1 MATFSLFR
9 SSSHYVMSACVAGK
23 VICRAQYRAILCR
36 ATTRDEIFLTKSVD
50 ARGRS
55 LNNSASRFT
64 ALMPQHPDDE
74 VKHFSAPV
82 AQLDRVPGYELGG
95 REFESLRAHHFI
107 CEAGCLHPVLFS
119 RRSSLFHE
127 NKSSEIRGVL

>member
-1 MATFSLFR
+1 MTT
-9 SSSHYVMSACVAGK
+9 SASCPVTISPCHVPHVSPAKSDIGPLRAEK
-23 VICRAQYRAILCR
+23 VP
-36 ATTRDEIFLTKSVD
+36 RDEIFLTKSVD

-64 ALMPQHPDDE
+64 ALVPQHPGSE

-119 RRSSLFHE
+119 RRRAL
-127 NKSSEIRGVL
+127 LLP

>member
-1 MATFSLFR
+1 MRQRLGCRALPLAINSALGLAIFFTASR
-9 SSSHYVMSACVAGK
+9 SAWVAGK
-23 VICRAQYRAILCR
+23 RIYRATSCGKSAL
-36 ATTRDEIFLTKSVD
+36 DEIFLTKSVD

-64 ALMPQHPDDE
+64 ALMPQHPGGE

-119 RRSSLFHE
+119 RRRAL
-127 NKSSEIRGVL
+127 LLP

>member
-1 MATFSLFR
+1 MTLIRHVVRLRWSPHVPDVSLAESSAGPYSCRKATG
-9 SSSHYVMSACVAGK
+9 H
-23 VICRAQYRAILCR
+23 
-36 ATTRDEIFLTKSVD
+36 EIFLTKSVD

-119 RRSSLFHE
+119 RRSSLLHE
-127 NKSSEIRGVL
+127 NESSEIRGVL